1 MSCGLVQDRLLSIKG
16 KRCMEHVANMRE
28 KPVLVLL
35 GKSEGKRLSVSPR
48 RRWEDN
54 NKVVLQVVVSGTWNE
69 IVSFRTG
76 TSVVC
81 F

>member
-1 MSCGLVQDRLLSIKG
+1 
-16 KRCMEHVANMRE
+16 MEHVANMRE